1 MRRRSGFSL
10 IEALMVLAIG
20 GMTLAIIFSI
30 GIKAGDTGFTLG
42 RRALTV
48 ADSDVAVSDA
58 RSVIR
63 SFVLRPTTTF
73 REGVDAPLVGSPEG
87 LTGQVV
93 MERATQCGP
102 QGWAGA
108 LSLAIREANGDHSL
122 VCATGGQDRRLLT
135 LEGDNPRFE
144 YSLDRTLWSPTYT
157 NAPEREGGARGDLE
171 PVTVY
176 VRIAAEGG
184 DILENVSTGRPE
196 SWVRLD
202 E

>member
-1 MRRRSGFSL
+1 MGRRSGFSL
-10 IEALMVLAIG
+10 IEALVVLAIG

-30 GIKAGDTGFTLG
+30 GIRAGDTGFTLG

-73 REGVDAPLVGSPEG
+73 RDGVDSPVVGGPETLRG
-87 LTGQVV
+87 EVV

-102 QGWAGA
+102 QGWAGPMT
-108 LSLAIREANGDHSL
+108 LSITQGEGVYTL
-122 VCATGGQDRRLLT
+122 VCSANGQDRT
-135 LEGDNPRFE
+135 LMTMRGEAPKFE
-144 YSLDRTLWSPTYT
+144 YSLNRTLWTPSYT
-157 NAPEREGGARGDLE
+157 NAPERVGGARGDLA
-171 PVTVY
+171 PLTVY
-176 VRIAAEGG
+176 VRMRSEAG
-184 DILENVSTGRPE
+184 DVLESMTSGRPE
-196 SWVRLD
+196 LWVRLD